1 MSLRVYSRVIMNF
14 SATFFRFTCLWI
26 MVCTGRAEDAP
37 VAPLSEAEKIEKLIV
52 SVESLEGAVF
62 IRNGSEYTAKDA
74 GSHMRR
80 KLKSA
85 GSRITTAEQ
94 FIEHLGT
101 KSSRSGE
108 PYRMRMADGTTTT
121 LRDHF
126 LKELEKLKAPK

>member
-14 SATFFRFTCLWI
+14 STAFFRFMCLWI
-26 MVCTGRAEDAP
+26 MVCAGRAADAP
-37 VAPLSEAEKIEKLIV
+37 VTPLSEAEKIEKLIV

-94 FIEHLGT
+94 FIDHLGT

-108 PYRMRMADGTTTT
+108 PYRMRLADGTTTT

-126 LKELEKLKAPK
+126 LKELEKIKVAK